1 LRERTNGD
9 IIAPFRILEAH
20 MDKELRCMDV
30 MPESGCREVIRGK
43 DENEVMSKA
52 AEHARTAHDIRQMT
66 PDIENKVRGAIHDQR

>member
-1 LRERTNGD
+1 
-9 IIAPFRILEAH
+9 
-20 MDKELRCMDV
+20 MDV

-43 DENEVMSKA
+43 DENEVMRKA

>member
-1 LRERTNGD
+1 
-9 IIAPFRILEAH
+9 

-43 DENEVMSKA
+43 DENEVMRKA
-52 AEHARTAHDIRQMT
+52 TEHARTAHDIRQMT